1 MTVTVERR
9 FVAVPAGTVHCA
21 VAGEGNPVLL
31 LHQTPRSWDEY
42 RDVLPLLG
50 RQRRAIAMDT
60 MGFGDSSRLP
70 DGENTI
76 ESWAG
81 VVVSLL
87 DALAIERAAIVGH
100 HTGGYV
106 ATEVAAAHPERV
118 RALVLSSVSL
128 HSEEE
133 RSGRASGRTVVDD
146 VDPVL
151 DGSHLLKL
159 WRGRAAFYPPST
171 ELLRRFMVDCLRAR
185 DLAAEGHRV
194 VARYAIEERL
204 PQVRCPVLVI
214 GATADPYA
222 YPSLPKLRAALPH
235 LVVTEIAGGMVPLP
249 DQLPEAFAAAV
260 ETFLDSLDRDHSVG
274 QLEDSAGPPD
284 RHE

>member
-1 MTVTVERR
+1 VITASEPFGV
-9 FVAVPAGTVHCA
+9 
-21 VAGEGNPVLL
+21 
-31 LHQTPRSWDEY
+31 
-42 RDVLPLLG
+42 DVLRLQFNCRSAVGSHRARAVG
-50 RQRRAIAMDT
+50 RD
-60 MGFGDSSRLP
+60 
-70 DGENTI
+70 
-76 ESWAG
+76 
-81 VVVSLL
+81 
-87 DALAIERAAIVGH
+87 ERADEPVCTLDG
-100 HTGGYV
+100 
-106 ATEVAAAHPERV
+106 P
-118 RALVLSSVSL
+118 
-128 HSEEE
+128 
-133 RSGRASGRTVVDD
+133 DD